1 MADLTTLGV
10 TFHYGVET
18 AKGTK
23 PTAFTWLKR
32 CSSIGG
38 ISLDTEQI
46 DVSALEDFIAQYA
59 SGRQDTGGTWDVTFN
74 LNADVITA
82 LKKLMTDAATG
93 KPKGFRVWFEV
104 VFPDLE
110 DAFFVIAD
118 PGKNIPLSDIGQNE
132 AATIPLSLI
141 IQEYKG
147 LDTKVVS
154 EELTQALDTA
164 KAVADSTGA
173 MALS

>member
-32 CSSIGG
+32 CNSIGG

-46 DVSALEDFIAQYA
+46 DVSALEDFITQYA

-82 LKKLMTDAATG
+82 LKKLMSDAATG
-93 KPKGFRVWFEV
+93 KTKGFRVWFEV

-118 PGKNIPLSDIGQNE
+118 PGKNIPLSPKNIGSGPNVRRNPIL
-132 AATIPLSLI
+132 TIALWLILSNSYTL
-141 IQEYKG
+141 
-147 LDTKVVS
+147 VN
-154 EELTQALDTA
+154 ALLPDVKQFT
-164 KAVADSTGA
+164 
-173 MALS
+173 